1 MVKGVGGTVWKEGNM
16 VRRKGRRKGCC
27 EIASLWHRV
36 GEYNG
41 VWGTWGTEVLV
52 GK

>member
-1 MVKGVGGTVWKEGNM
+1 MA
-16 VRRKGRRKGCC
+16 RKKRRRKGCC
-27 EIASLWHRV
+27 EIASPWCRA

-52 GK
+52 GTVMGEIW